1 MQTHLGSHITIT
13 YVHLRRGVAALA
25 LTLAPVLAVG
35 GYLFFGTPLQAS
47 MSAYYY
53 TGMRDWFVGVLCAVG
68 AFLFL
73 YKGYT
78 RRENQVLNLAGVCAP
93 LVALFPMN
101 PAGDCAVGGAADGAG
116 FSWHGVFA
124 VTFFLAISYVC
135 VFLYRD
141 SATDA
146 LPPARRRLYHAVA
159 RACGGVML
167 ACIGAAVLY
176 NFLMPAAIKAAW
188 CALSVVFW
196 LEAIAVAAFSVHWF
210 FKSLAYDSGVSW
222 LPWRLPRDE
231 G

>member
-1 MQTHLGSHITIT
+1 MQRSQLGSHIVIT
-13 YVHLRRGVAALA
+13 YVHLRRGMAALA
-25 LTLAPVLAVG
+25 LTLAPVLAIG
-35 GYLFFGTPLQAS
+35 GIVLFGTPLQPS

-93 LVALFPMN
+93 LVALFPMR
-101 PAGDCAVGGAADGAG
+101 PGGDCAVDGSG
-116 FSWHGVFA
+116 FSLHGLFA

-146 LPPARRRLYHAVA
+146 MPPPRQRLYHRVA
-159 RACGGVML
+159 RACGGVMIG
-167 ACIGAAVLY
+167 CIAAAVLY
-176 NFLMPAAIKAAW
+176 NFFMPADLKAAW
-188 CALSVVFW
+188 CAWSIVFW

-210 FKSLAYDSGVSW
+210 FKSLAYDAGVSW
-222 LPWRLPRDE
+222 LPWRLPRDL